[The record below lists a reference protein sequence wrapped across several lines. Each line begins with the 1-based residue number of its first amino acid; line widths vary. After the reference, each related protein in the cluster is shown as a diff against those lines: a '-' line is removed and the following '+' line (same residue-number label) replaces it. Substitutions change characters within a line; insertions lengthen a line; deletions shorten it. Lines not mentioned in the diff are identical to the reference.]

1 MNAEQRVK
9 FIRLMN
15 RSVEFYQNAE
25 PRLEYGSFGHAHV
38 VYREKALEEARFHI
52 ITLFPSV
59 PEDAEP
65 EDAYNAFKKPVEE
78 LISSAE
84 NYINQSSG
92 DDATYAQFSVRG
104 YREALTNLQR
114 AVYHASR
121 TGG

>member
-1 MNAEQRVK
+1 MNTEQRVK

-15 RSVEFYQNAE
+15 RSVDFYQNTE
-25 PRLEYGSFGHAHV
+25 SRLQHGSFGHANAA
-38 VYREKALEEARFHI
+38 YREMALEEARFHI
-52 ITLFPSV
+52 IALFPSV

-65 EDAYNAFKKPVEE
+65 EDAYNAFKKPVEN

-84 NYINQSSG
+84 NYISQSSG
-92 DDATYAQFSVRG
+92 DDATYAEFSVRG